1 MSKGQLNE
9 WMNYDHHLVT
19 HFWIW
24 RKNDD
29 AKQTEQFV
37 VLFPIIS
44 IVLSLVF
51 FLLHH
56 LKIYLMF

>member
-24 RKNDD
+24 SKNDD

-37 VLFPIIS
+37 VLFSHNIYRS
-44 IVLSLVF
+44 EFSV